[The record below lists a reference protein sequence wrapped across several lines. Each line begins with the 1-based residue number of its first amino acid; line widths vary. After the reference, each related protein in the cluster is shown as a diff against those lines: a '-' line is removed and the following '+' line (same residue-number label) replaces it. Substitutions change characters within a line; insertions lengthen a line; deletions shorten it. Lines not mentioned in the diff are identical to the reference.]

1 MEIRVAAGADLAFDA
16 LADPVRRQILS
27 VLAEVQECSVGDLAD
42 RIDSVGRTSVSSHLR
57 VLRAAG
63 LVVERREGRFRYYSV
78 DATGA
83 AREVITLLHTMFQ
96 DSLGLTKQAASGAAK
111 SSRRARNARAG

>member
-1 MEIRVAAGADLAFDA
+1 MRADLAFDA

-57 VLRAAG
+57 VLRGAG
-63 LVVERREGRFRYYSV
+63 LVIERREGRYRYYSV
-78 DATGA
+78 DPSGVAK
-83 AREVITLLHTMFQ
+83 EVISLLQSMFQ
-96 DSLGLTKQAASGAAK
+96 DALRDTRKSATASRSAK
-111 SSRRARNARAG
+111 ATRSSRSA